1 MEKLKK
7 LISTYENYPKTGVNF
22 KDVLEIV
29 HHPNIFKELII
40 KMASSELI
48 KNAEALISI
57 DARGFVFGSAIALQ
71 ASKPMIV
78 ARKPGKL
85 PGDIIKKKYNLEYGE
100 NTLTVQKKSINKYNS
115 FAIID
120 DLIATGGTAEC
131 VSNILNDHNK
141 IVTGLLVV
149 VELQE
154 LGGSLRLSYPIES
167 ILKY

>member
-7 LISTYENYPKTGVNF
+7 LISTYENYPKKGVNF

-29 HHPNIFKELII
+29 HYPKIFKELIL
-40 KMASSELI
+40 KMSSSELI

-71 ASKPMIV
+71 TSKPMIV

-85 PGDIIKKKYNLEYGE
+85 PGEVIKKNYSLEYGE
-100 NTLTVQKKSINKYNS
+100 NVLTVQKNSIKKFNS

-120 DLIATGGTAEC
+120 DLIATGGAAEC
-131 VSNILNDHNK
+131 VSKILDDHNK
-141 IVTGLLVV
+141 KVTGLLVV

-154 LGGSLRLSYPIES
+154 LEGSIRFNYPIES

>member
-1 MEKLKK
+1 MK
-7 LISTYENYPKTGVNF
+7 IIQKTGVNF

-29 HHPNIFKELII
+29 HYPKIFKELIL
-40 KMASSELI
+40 KMSSSELI
-48 KNAEALISI
+48 RNAEALISI

-71 ASKPMIV
+71 TLKPMIV

-85 PGDIIKKKYNLEYGE
+85 PGEVIKKEYNLEYGD
-100 NTLTVQKKSINKYNS
+100 NVLTVQKKSIKKFNS
-115 FAIID
+115 FVIID

-131 VSNILNDHNK
+131 VSKILEENNK

-149 VELQE
+149 VELNK
-154 LGGSLRLSYPIES
+154 LGGSLKFNYPIES

>member
-1 MEKLKK
+1 
-7 LISTYENYPKTGVNF
+7 
-22 KDVLEIV
+22 
-29 HHPNIFKELII
+29 
-40 KMASSELI
+40 
-48 KNAEALISI
+48 
-57 DARGFVFGSAIALQ
+57 
-71 ASKPMIV
+71 MIV

-85 PGDIIKKKYNLEYGE
+85 PGEIIQKKYNLEYGE
-100 NTLTVQKKSINKYNS
+100 NVLTIQKKSIKKFNS

-131 VSNILNDHNK
+131 VSKILDENNK

-154 LGGSLRLSYPIES
+154 LAGSLRFKYPMES

>member
-1 MEKLKK
+1 MEKLKN

-29 HHPNIFKELII
+29 HHPEIFRELII
-40 KMASSELI
+40 KMSSSELI

-71 ASKPMIV
+71 TSKPMIV
-78 ARKPGKL
+78 ARKPEKL
-85 PGDIIKKKYNLEYGE
+85 PGEVIKKKYTLEYGE
-100 NTLTVQKKSINKYNS
+100 NVLTVQKNSIKKFNS

-131 VSNILNDHNK
+131 VSKILVDNNK

-154 LGGSLRLSYPIES
+154 LGGALKFNYPIES

>member
-1 MEKLKK
+1 
-7 LISTYENYPKTGVNF
+7 
-22 KDVLEIV
+22 
-29 HHPNIFKELII
+29 
-40 KMASSELI
+40 MASSELI

-71 ASKPMIV
+71 TSKPMIV

-85 PGDIIKKKYNLEYGE
+85 PGEVIKKNYSLEYGE
-100 NTLTVQKKSINKYNS
+100 NVLTVQKNSINKFNS

-131 VSNILNDHNK
+131 VSKILDDNNK

-149 VELQE
+149 VELQDV
-154 LGGSLRLSYPIES
+154 GGSLRFNYPIES